1 MVEVPVAA
9 NKEAKIPAPV
19 ATRDPFRSF
28 RAEMDRLFDR
38 FAAGIHL
45 PSWRGMFD
53 VEPASRI
60 ESSFSFTAPA
70 VDVTEDNK
78 AYKISAEMPGLDE
91 KNIEISI
98 SGDMLTL
105 KGEKRQ
111 EKEEKDKNRYLSER
125 AYGSFQR
132 CFALPDSI
140 DRDKIGA
147 ELTKGVLMIT
157 LPKKAEAQKPEQKIE
172 VKAAA

>member
-1 MVEVPVAA
+1 MVEVSVA
-9 NKEAKIPAPV
+9 NKEAKTPAPV
-19 ATRDPFRSF
+19 TTQDPVRSF
-28 RAEMDRLFDR
+28 RTELDRLFDR
-38 FAAGIHL
+38 FAAGFRL
-45 PSWRGMFD
+45 PLWRGMFE
-53 VEPASRI
+53 VEPASRL

-70 VDVTEDNK
+70 VDITEDDK
-78 AYKISAEMPGLDE
+78 AYRISAEMPGLDE
-91 KNIEISI
+91 KNIGISI
-98 SGDMLTL
+98 TGDMLTL

-111 EKEEKDKNRYLSER
+111 EKEEKEKNRYLAER

-132 CFALPDSI
+132 CFALPDGV

-147 ELTKGVLMIT
+147 ELTKGVLTVT